1 MILQFCISY
10 LKRFYNFFYQT
21 LKTKPYA
28 APWTVVS
35 FSRKSALI
43 HIYYITTVFDNIWI
57 IQCAKSS
64 STLLSWM
71 EHLRHWIQ
79 RYERKIQSWKLAH
92 LPFLSFWS
100 FDASHSLAVPV
111 VIEMTPDNQALQ
123 LFKIPPLPIVYKF
136 NHLFCDLWK
145 IR

>member
-1 MILQFCISY
+1 MKISCLHIAATHKWFFNSILVFWSDST
-10 LKRFYNFFYQT
+10 NFFYQT
-21 LKTKPYA
+21 LRTKPYA

-35 FSRKSALI
+35 FSRRSALI

-100 FDASHSLAVPV
+100 FDASHSLAF
-111 VIEMTPDNQALQ
+111 
-123 LFKIPPLPIVYKF
+123 LFLGWLKRLRTTKHYNSLKSP
-136 NHLFCDLWK
+136 CCQ
-145 IR
+145 